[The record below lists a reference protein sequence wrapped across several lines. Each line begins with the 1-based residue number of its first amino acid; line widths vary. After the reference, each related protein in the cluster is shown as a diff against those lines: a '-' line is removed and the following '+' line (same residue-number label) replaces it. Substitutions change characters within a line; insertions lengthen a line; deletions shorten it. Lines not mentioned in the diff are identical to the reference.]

1 MGYSSITENLK
12 NSDNSWFLRIS
23 TEKWTMKNSRNS
35 TINYKNRNKFLKTT
49 KQKRTRAFQ
58 NDLFTAPK
66 DEYCSEME
74 EFLENGHVL
83 CDPSSKEG
91 KSCAWICNPG
101 YSLVGPDHAKCTC
114 DSALGCGWN
123 GDVQFEPPI
132 CIKECW
138 FIGVSY

>member
-1 MGYSSITENLK
+1 
-12 NSDNSWFLRIS
+12 
-23 TEKWTMKNSRNS
+23 MKNSRNS

-138 FIGVSY
+138 FIGVSH

>member
-1 MGYSSITENLK
+1 
-12 NSDNSWFLRIS
+12 
-23 TEKWTMKNSRNS
+23 
-35 TINYKNRNKFLKTT
+35 
-49 KQKRTRAFQ
+49 
-58 NDLFTAPK
+58 
-66 DEYCSEME
+66 ME

-132 CIKECW
+132 CIKEYW
-138 FIGVSY
+138 FIGVSQKTSTVTSMLVTDVGNQMCW

>member
-1 MGYSSITENLK
+1 
-12 NSDNSWFLRIS
+12 
-23 TEKWTMKNSRNS
+23 
-35 TINYKNRNKFLKTT
+35 
-49 KQKRTRAFQ
+49 
-58 NDLFTAPK
+58 
-66 DEYCSEME
+66 ME

-138 FIGVSY
+138 FMGVLDLKSQTKINQWEGPKIPMRRKTMSPWSLYC